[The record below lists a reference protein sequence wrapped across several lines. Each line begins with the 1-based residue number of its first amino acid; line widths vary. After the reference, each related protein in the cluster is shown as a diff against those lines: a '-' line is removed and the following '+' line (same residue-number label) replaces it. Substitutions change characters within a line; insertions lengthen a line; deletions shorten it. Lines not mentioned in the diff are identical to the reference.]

1 MDLTL
6 VILIILVGDV
16 GIFLGADLLAYR
28 IGEFHFMPGERPRRQ
43 RFRALSLAT
52 AFALPFALRYFPFG
66 FYGAL
71 LVALI
76 ATLALGGYLF
86 FTRGRRA
93 SLSQSRPPEER
104 AERERRSAFMRS
116 RRGIA
121 LLVGTG
127 LSMAVWTVSV
137 LNIAAP
143 RQ

>member
-6 VILIILVGDV
+6 VILIILIGDV
-16 GIFLGADLLAYR
+16 GIFVGSDLLAYR
-28 IGEFHFMPGERPRRQ
+28 LGEFNLMPGERQRQQ
-43 RFRALSLAT
+43 RFRALSFAT
-52 AFALPFALRYFPFG
+52 AFALPFGLRFFPFG

-93 SLSQSRPPEER
+93 SLFQNRPPEGRVEI
-104 AERERRSAFMRS
+104 ERRSAFMRS